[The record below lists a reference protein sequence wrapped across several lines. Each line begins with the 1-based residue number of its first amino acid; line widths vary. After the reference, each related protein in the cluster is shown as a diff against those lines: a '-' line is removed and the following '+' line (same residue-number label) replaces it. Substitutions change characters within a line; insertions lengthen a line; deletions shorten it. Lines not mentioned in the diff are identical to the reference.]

1 MQKYLYF
8 NRLPNIQ
15 ASFKQLT
22 GNSASSQ
29 KKLTTVRYRTRQVT
43 RCITRQTYTGWRK
56 KKVNAFDLV

>member
-15 ASFKQLT
+15 ASFKQLA

-29 KKLTTVRYRTRQVT
+29 KKLTTARYRPNK
-43 RCITRQTYTGWRK
+43 TGYEMYYK
-56 KKVNAFDLV
+56 TNI

>member
-15 ASFKQLT
+15 ASFKQLA

-29 KKLTTVRYRTRQVT
+29 KKLTTARYRTRQVT
-43 RCITRQTYTGWRK
+43 RCITKQTYRFPIYRVRGSS
-56 KKVNAFDLV
+56 AS

>member
-1 MQKYLYF
+1 MQKYLYL

-29 KKLTTVRYRTRQVT
+29 KKTNELQHDIGQDRLRDVLQDKHIDFQVR
-43 RCITRQTYTGWRK
+43 GSSAW
-56 KKVNAFDLV
+56 